1 MKFEHSKTVSFQT
14 NKNLIKKIQPSLSI
28 TDIFLCGIS
37 VVRAQADTD
46 SDDSSSIEELSD
58 PNANSAGAEGAFAV
72 EFNNKCSIASAE
84 IEVGDESEVVSIDT
98 PTQPRQVAEL
108 FVHQQNLTPAHPEF
122 VSSFISVFEEVLQ
135 GAKSKLTEHEQSL
148 LQTYQQSEL
157 VSTRLIFSIKL

>member
-1 MKFEHSKTVSFQT
+1 MYHLNSAA
-14 NKNLIKKIQPSLSI
+14 
-28 TDIFLCGIS
+28 
-37 VVRAQADTD
+37 RAQADTD

-72 EFNNKCSIASAE
+72 EFNSKCSIASAE
-84 IEVGDESEVVSIDT
+84 IEMGDESEVVSIDT

-108 FVHQQNLTPAHPEF
+108 FVHQQTMTPAHPEF

-135 GAKSKLTEHEQSL
+135 SAKSKLTEHEQSL

-157 VSTRLIFSIKL
+157 VSIFF